1 MTDFS
6 QGSFLVEVFLV
17 GEQGL
22 ILECIILIDFNI
34 AWT

>member
-1 MTDFS
+1 VTDFS

-22 ILECIILIDFNI
+22 IIGMYYLNRF
-34 AWT
+34 

>member
-22 ILECIILIDFNI
+22 IIGMYYLNRF
-34 AWT
+34 